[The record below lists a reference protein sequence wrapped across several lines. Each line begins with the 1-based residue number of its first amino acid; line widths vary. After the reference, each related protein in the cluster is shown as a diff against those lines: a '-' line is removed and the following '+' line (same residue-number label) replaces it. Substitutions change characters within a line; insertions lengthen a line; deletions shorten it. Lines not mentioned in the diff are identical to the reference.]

1 MRCGDEGGG
10 RPCGIVGLSLL
21 AGLLVLGAPA
31 PARAQEEVVRLGDL
45 PAISNAAIYLAMERG
60 FFKELGLRVELSSF
74 ASAAK
79 MLPALAAGELDVS
92 VGTPSA
98 GLFNAVAEG
107 APYRVV
113 ADKGQFRAGH
123 GYATLTVRK
132 DLVATGQVKSVKDLK
147 GRKIAQT
154 AKGIILD
161 YIMDKMAAEAGL
173 GLKDFAFSYLTAPN
187 QMAALES
194 KTIDAAI
201 TTEPWGAR
209 AEERGVGVRFRTP
222 DQVKGLSPVQAAVII
237 YSGRF
242 IKDRRPVA
250 QRWMDAYLKGCEF
263 YAARGVQDPEVL
275 AIVEKY
281 TKVPAKAIK
290 AATPFYLD
298 GGGRVNVASLADMIQ
313 WFVANGYMP
322 KAVPADQVV
331 DLSFLR

>member
-242 IKDRRPVA
+242 IKDRRPAA
-250 QRWMDAYLKGCEF
+250 QRWMTAYLKG
-263 YAARGVQDPEVL
+263 
-275 AIVEKY
+275 
-281 TKVPAKAIK
+281 
-290 AATPFYLD
+290 
-298 GGGRVNVASLADMIQ
+298 AD
-313 WFVANGYMP
+313 V
-322 KAVPADQVV
+322 
-331 DLSFLR
+331 